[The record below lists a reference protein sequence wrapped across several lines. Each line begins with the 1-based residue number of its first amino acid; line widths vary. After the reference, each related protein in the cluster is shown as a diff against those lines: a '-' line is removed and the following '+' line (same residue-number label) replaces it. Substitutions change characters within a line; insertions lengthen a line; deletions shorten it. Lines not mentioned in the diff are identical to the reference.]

1 VKQNVPPAVI
11 IAIIVGVVIL
21 VASIGFYV
29 WRAPSVTAGPGVATG
44 GPPKG
49 PRDGGGPD
57 AEALR
62 KKAEYNRTHSGAG
75 GSP

>member
-1 VKQNVPPAVI
+1 VKQNLPPAVI
-11 IAIIVGVVIL
+11 VAIIVGAVLI

-29 WRAPSVTAGPGVATG
+29 WRAPSVTAAPGVAA